1 MSTAQAIPAAGRRER
16 RKLEVRRRMLEAAQV
31 LFEERGLQA
40 TTVAD
45 ICDRADVAH
54 KTFFNHFPAKNDLV
68 RAIAEES
75 IEILLD
81 DIARAH
87 HERADTASRLV
98 GFFGSVAERA
108 SSAGPMRRELLTEVI
123 HAAQHA
129 ADEPANARR
138 LYAAFG
144 AIVRDGVAAGEVT
157 RRHSF
162 ETLTET
168 ILGSY
173 YALMF
178 NWANLDGYPIAERA
192 RAAAVFLADALAPRN
207 DEPRAVKSNAAAA
220 SDFAAAT
227 ARRTKARATTAK
239 SHPTVGKSKATK
251 EKPSGKA

>member
-1 MSTAQAIPAAGRRER
+1 MSTAQAIPVAGRRER
-16 RKLEVRRRMLEAAQV
+16 RKLEVRRRMLEAAEV
-31 LFEERGLQA
+31 LFVERGVQA
-40 TTVAD
+40 TTVAE
-45 ICDRADVAH
+45 ICERADVAH

-81 DIARAH
+81 DIARSH
-87 HERADTASRLV
+87 REGKDTASRLRD
-98 GFFGSVAERA
+98 FFGSVAERA

-129 ADEPANARR
+129 ADESASARR

-144 AIVRDGVAAGEVT
+144 AIVSDGVAAGEVT

-178 NWANLDGYPIAERA
+178 NWANLDGYPIATRA
-192 RAAAVFLADALAPRN
+192 RAAAAFLADALAPRS
-207 DEPRAVKSNAAAA
+207 DELRGLSTNKDKPRTARTTNAARGV
-220 SDFAAAT
+220 SKET
-227 ARRTKARATTAK
+227 RR
-239 SHPTVGKSKATK
+239 
-251 EKPSGKA
+251 GKA